1 MPLDRRFSVA
11 AALVAAAAAFSVAGS
26 AQAQDASKVKQLYDE
41 GMGALEK
48 GDFDAALEKFKA
60 LFAEDPNQA
69 QMLDLIRATESN
81 NFLKMLSKGGEHEKA
96 ARHLLSMGRTAAIA
110 RSREEERIRPLVET
124 AVKSQDLEAR
134 RTASRKIMAEH
145 GPFAIPFLVPSLG
158 SNDTDERVRAIFVIE
173 DIGVESVHP
182 LCEVALGSPD
192 AQVRQSSIIALRKLM
207 DPRARPVLDHIARTK
222 ENPES
227 VRRAAEAALKAY
239 SESMGKGAASAEE
252 GFLRLADQYYNRAPE
267 VLRESGSTHSLWSWQ
282 DGKLV
287 SADCPAFLHHLRLA
301 ERACG
306 MAIHAAPQ
314 SRDARA
320 MLGLVYAAQ
329 QVALETAPAAFRDG
343 EAGKAEAT
351 RLAMTESAVRASG
364 PSVVLGALAL
374 AIKYDDAPVAVQ
386 LMKALPSYGSVHLGD
401 GSPVAAAL
409 KAPDPRIQW
418 HAALACIRLQ
428 PKQAFPGSETVV
440 PLAANA
446 VALSSVRQALVI
458 SDETK
463 SALQMQN
470 ELNASGL
477 HAVVARTGAEGLLR
491 SKGAPFDVILVAGGL
506 KDLLS
511 EEVVNEV
518 RRDYRTKE
526 IPILFVVPEAQ
537 AQAAKDRL
545 GASVS
550 GVLTTPLSANVY
562 VPLVKDAASKS
573 PLDDRARALA
583 LSEDAC
589 AALAEAGSSTVFDF
603 SKAQDALAGTLST
616 DKPESLK
623 LKALAA
629 LRKWGGDAA
638 LSGLVG
644 AVGNSANPE
653 SVRAESA
660 RVTGII
666 LSGKAPTQKGYETLL
681 AGLTDASPTVRSAC
695 AGALGSARLN
705 DAQRNQVAEKTR
717 P

>member
-1 MPLDRRFSVA
+1 MRLARRSTVA
-11 AALVAAAAAFSVAGS
+11 AALVAATAAFSVAGT
-26 AQAQDASKVKQLYDE
+26 AQAQDSAKVKQLYDE

-48 GDFDAALEKFKA
+48 GDFDLALEKFKA
-60 LFAEDPNQA
+60 LFQEDPNQA
-69 QMLDLIRATESN
+69 QMLDLIRSTESK
-81 NFLKMLSKGGEHEKA
+81 NFLKMLAKGGEHERA
-96 ARHLLSMGRTAAIA
+96 ARHMLSMGRTAAVS
-110 RSREEERIRPLVET
+110 RSKEEERIRPLVET
-124 AVKSQDLEAR
+124 AVKSADLEAR
-134 RTASRKIMAEH
+134 RTASRKLMAEH
-145 GPFAIPFLVPSLG
+145 GPYAIPFLVPSLG
-158 SNDTDERVRAIFVIE
+158 SNDTDERVRAIFVLE
-173 DIGVESVHP
+173 DIGVESVLP

-192 AQVRQSSIIALRKLM
+192 AQVRQSAIIALRKLA

-239 SESMGKGAASAEE
+239 GESMGKGAASAEE

-267 VLRESGSTHSLWSWQ
+267 VLREIGSVHALWSWT

-329 QVALETAPAAFRDG
+329 QVALEAQPAEYRDG
-343 EAGKAEAT
+343 EAGKAEVA

-386 LMKALPSYGSVHLGD
+386 LMKALPSYGNVHLGE

-409 KAPDPRIQW
+409 KAADPRIQW

-428 PKQAFPGSETVV
+428 PKSAFPGSESVV
-440 PLAANA
+440 ALASNA
-446 VALSSVRQALVI
+446 VALNSVRQALVI
-458 SDETK
+458 SDDTK

-477 HAVVARTGAEGLLR
+477 HAVVARNGAEGLLR

-506 KDLLS
+506 KDMLS
-511 EEVVNEV
+511 EEVVNEI
-518 RRDYRTKE
+518 RRDYRTKN

-537 AQAAKDRL
+537 AQAAKDRV
-545 GASVS
+545 GESVA
-550 GVLTTPLSANVY
+550 GVLSTPLSANVY
-562 VPLVKDAASKS
+562 VPLVKEAAAKS

-589 AALAEAGSSTVFDF
+589 AAIAEAGSSAVFDF
-603 SKAQDALAGTLST
+603 SKAQEALAGTLNT

-623 LKALAA
+623 LKALAG
-629 LRKWGGDAA
+629 LKKWGGDAA
-638 LSGLVG
+638 LGGLVG
-644 AVGNSANPE
+644 AVGNSDNPE

-660 RVTGII
+660 RVAGII
-666 LSGKAPTQKGYETLL
+666 LSGKTPTQKGYETLL
-681 AGLTDASPTVRSAC
+681 AGLTDASGAVRAAC
-695 AGALGSARLN
+695 AGALGGARLN
-705 DAQRNQVAEKTR
+705 DVQRNQVAEKTR